1 MTKKQEQKDNF
12 YVFLDFDGVLY
23 DIEYLIMNKIKKNE
37 KLFRYAPDSIETLN
51 KLFSQLS
58 TKYNPHL
65 VISSFWR
72 MKFPMTVKL
81 LKDHGFNIVGVPLM
95 KTKISNKPMKRGL
108 EIKGFLEEHDN
119 SENFI
124 IIDDTSFDYAQ
135 HFPKEKIVKTHILN
149 DRLTEDKLDTA
160 LTLYGFDGL
169 SSGMEK

>member
-1 MTKKQEQKDNF
+1 MVKTKNTKENF

-23 DIEYLIMNKIKKNE
+23 DIEYLIMNKIKNNE
-37 KLFRYAPDSIETLN
+37 KLFRYAPDSIEALN
-51 KLFSQLS
+51 KLFSNLS
-58 TKYNPHL
+58 TKFNPHL

-72 MKFPMTVKL
+72 MKFPMTVRL

-108 EIKGFLEEHDN
+108 EIKDFLEEHDN
-119 SENFI
+119 SDNYI
-124 IIDDTSFDYAQ
+124 IIDDTSFDYAK

-160 LTLYGFDGL
+160 LSLYGIKPL

>member
-65 VISSFWR
+65 VISSL
-72 MKFPMTVKL
+72 T
-81 LKDHGFNIVGVPLM
+81 
-95 KTKISNKPMKRGL
+95 T
-108 EIKGFLEEHDN
+108 
-119 SENFI
+119 
-124 IIDDTSFDYAQ
+124 A
-135 HFPKEKIVKTHILN
+135 ILPQ
-149 DRLTEDKLDTA
+149 
-160 LTLYGFDGL
+160 
-169 SSGMEK
+169 S